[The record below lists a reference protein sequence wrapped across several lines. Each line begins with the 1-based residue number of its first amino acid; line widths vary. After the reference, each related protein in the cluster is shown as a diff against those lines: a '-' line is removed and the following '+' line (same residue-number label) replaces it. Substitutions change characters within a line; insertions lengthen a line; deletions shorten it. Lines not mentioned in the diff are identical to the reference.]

1 MWGGIVV
8 DKERNHNKN
17 GFLLD
22 LATCALVTKKSLDAV
37 RVRRIYTIY
46 VHILKIVE
54 LSPIMA
60 VTKAKLLSQR
70 LLTSPKKCKQ
80 YSP

>member
-22 LATCALVTKKSLDAV
+22 LATRALVTKKSLDAV

-46 VHILKIVE
+46 IE
-54 LSPIMA
+54 N
-60 VTKAKLLSQR
+60 R
-70 LLTSPKKCKQ
+70 
-80 YSP
+80 